1 MGFIGLVA
9 DAATTIQQETGEIT
23 RFFSIAHVKQLLND
37 LGNWSVSLIGKIVI
51 AVLIWF
57 IGKKIIRVLDKLVK
71 KILDRSTLDKGVVNF
86 VVSVLKFV
94 MYAILIMIVVD
105 KLGFQTTSLLTL
117 FGSAALAIG
126 MSLQG
131 SLSNFAGGILIL
143 IFKPFKVGDYI
154 IVGTNEGTVKSIEI
168 LYTRLVTIDNKVVM
182 LPNGSLSNSSIVNVG
197 AENTRRIDIQI
208 GIGYSSD
215 IPKAKKLL
223 EQVINSEKGIL
234 KDKDILVVVKS
245 LDESCVTLETRAW
258 VNTAD
263 YWNVR
268 FNLLERYNLHFFY
281 NLFYVRHLYNS
292 HIYYIINNI
301 RKGVVDMVDN
311 NTQFFKTQPE
321 KTISVEGIL
330 EQVYLAL
337 KEKGYNPVNQI
348 VGYIMSGDPTYIT
361 SHNNARSLIMK
372 AERDELVEEVVR
384 YFIEGKGL

>member
-9 DAATTIQQETGEIT
+9 DAATTIQQETDEIT

-71 KILDRSTLDKGVVNF
+71 KMLDRSTLDKGVVNF

-143 IFKPFKVGDYI
+143 IFKPF
-154 IVGTNEGTVKSIEI
+154 KSIEI

-268 FNLLERYNLHFFY
+268 FNLLERYK
-281 NLFYVRHLYNS
+281 
-292 HIYYIINNI
+292 NI
-301 RKGVVDMVDN
+301 FDEN
-311 NTQFFKTQPE
+311 
-321 KTISVEGIL
+321 GI
-330 EQVYLAL
+330 EI
-337 KEKGYNPVNQI
+337 PFNQLD
-348 VGYIMSGDPTYIT
+348 V
-361 SHNNARSLIMK
+361 HMK
-372 AERDELVEEVVR
+372 
-384 YFIEGKGL
+384 

>member
-9 DAATTIQQETGEIT
+9 DAATTIQQETDEIT

-71 KILDRSTLDKGVVNF
+71 KMLDRSTLDKGVVNF

-105 KLGFQTTSLLTL
+105 KLGFQTTSLL
-117 FGSAALAIG
+117 ALAVG

-258 VNTAD
+258 ANTAD

-268 FNLLERYNLHFFY
+268 FNLLERYK
-281 NLFYVRHLYNS
+281 
-292 HIYYIINNI
+292 NI
-301 RKGVVDMVDN
+301 FDEN
-311 NTQFFKTQPE
+311 
-321 KTISVEGIL
+321 GI
-330 EQVYLAL
+330 EI
-337 KEKGYNPVNQI
+337 PFNQLD
-348 VGYIMSGDPTYIT
+348 V
-361 SHNNARSLIMK
+361 HMK
-372 AERDELVEEVVR
+372 
-384 YFIEGKGL
+384 

>member
-1 MGFIGLVA
+1 MQPQP
-9 DAATTIQQETGEIT
+9 IQQETDEIT

-71 KILDRSTLDKGVVNF
+71 KMLDRSTLDKGVVNF

-234 KDKDILVVVKS
+234 KDKDIMVVVKS

-268 FNLLERYNLHFFY
+268 FNLLERYK
-281 NLFYVRHLYNS
+281 
-292 HIYYIINNI
+292 NI
-301 RKGVVDMVDN
+301 FDEN
-311 NTQFFKTQPE
+311 
-321 KTISVEGIL
+321 GI
-330 EQVYLAL
+330 EI
-337 KEKGYNPVNQI
+337 PFNQI
-348 VGYIMSGDPTYIT
+348 DV
-361 SHNNARSLIMK
+361 HMK
-372 AERDELVEEVVR
+372 
-384 YFIEGKGL
+384 

>member
-23 RFFSIAHVKQLLND
+23 KFFSIAHLKQLLND
-37 LGNWSVSLIGKIVI
+37 LGNWSVSLIGKLVI
-51 AVLIWF
+51 AVIIWV
-57 IGKKIIRVLDKLVK
+57 IGKKIIKVLDKIVK
-71 KILDRSTLDKGVVNF
+71 KMLDRSSLDKGVVNF

-268 FNLLERYNLHFFY
+268 FNLLERYKNIFDEKSLVTGVAV
-281 NLFYVRHLYNS
+281 LTGYVM
-292 HIYYIINNI
+292 
-301 RKGVVDMVDN
+301 K
-311 NTQFFKTQPE
+311 
-321 KTISVEGIL
+321 
-330 EQVYLAL
+330 
-337 KEKGYNPVNQI
+337 
-348 VGYIMSGDPTYIT
+348 
-361 SHNNARSLIMK
+361 SL
-372 AERDELVEEVVR
+372 RG
-384 YFIEGKGL
+384 GKL

>member
-9 DAATTIQQETGEIT
+9 DAATTIQQETDEIT

-71 KILDRSTLDKGVVNF
+71 KMLDRSTLDKGVVNF

-223 EQVINSEKGIL
+223 EQVINSESEERREKGIL

-268 FNLLERYNLHFFY
+268 FNLLERYK
-281 NLFYVRHLYNS
+281 
-292 HIYYIINNI
+292 NI
-301 RKGVVDMVDN
+301 FDEN
-311 NTQFFKTQPE
+311 
-321 KTISVEGIL
+321 GI
-330 EQVYLAL
+330 EI
-337 KEKGYNPVNQI
+337 PFNQLD
-348 VGYIMSGDPTYIT
+348 V
-361 SHNNARSLIMK
+361 HMK
-372 AERDELVEEVVR
+372 
-384 YFIEGKGL
+384 